1 MSLILFVAPT
11 QAIWQKA
18 KHIIHQRNLDID
30 VICSQDEKVMA
41 DISSFTEAQIVIA
54 RGGIAKILEA
64 QSKQTV
70 VHIGAAFH
78 DVMQAVE
85 ELTQKGCRKIAVV
98 MRSNILHDVH
108 RHFHLSDIMVEV
120 IPCDSRQEINMVI
133 DRLVSTQA
141 ADGIAGCNT
150 ADAYTA
156 TIGLPHTLVDSSSEA
171 INIAIDE
178 ALRILHNKEQQA
190 LRLQQV
196 DAVIQNITEGVIVLN
211 EEGTPVFSNRL
222 ARKVFG
228 EEFTNWNKDILHRLT
243 GSYVEQILEIGKIKI
258 LCHMIPLM
266 VNKRT
271 RRKVLIFQEVKNI
284 ENNAR
289 TVRSTLYQKGLYS
302 KTHFSDILTCSEIM
316 KRTMALAERFA
327 RTDANVLI
335 LGETGTGKEGM
346 AQSIHN
352 ASRRADKPFV
362 SVNCA
367 SIPPNLMESEFF
379 GYVDGAFTGARRSGK
394 KGLFELAHQGTI
406 FLDEIGELPIDIQGR
421 LLRVLQEHEI
431 RRIGDDRILPLD
443 IRILCATNRDLV
455 KMVRDGKFREDLYY
469 RINVLRLPLPPLR
482 KRKGDVSLILDYYYR
497 SFTEG
502 HTWEKAV
509 TPEAAKLLLQYDW
522 PGNIRELRN
531 VAEILS
537 CYDDALVD
545 VPQMQAFLSGALQI
559 KEEDSMQDSIVLP
572 LKTTLPDAEREI
584 IRQLLLHFSPEE
596 VCAQLGISRVTLWR
610 KSKLKTKHGTNI

>member
-11 QAIWQKA
+11 QAIRQKA
-18 KHIIHQRNLDID
+18 KQIIRERKLDID
-30 VICSQDEKVMA
+30 VICSQDEKVMM
-41 DISSFTEAQIVIA
+41 DVSPFTEAQIVIA
-54 RGGIAKILEA
+54 RGGMAKILEK
-64 QSKQTV
+64 QSKRTV

-98 MRSNILHDVH
+98 MRSNILYDIH
-108 RHFHLSDIMVEV
+108 RQFQLSDIMVEV
-120 IPCDSRQEINMVI
+120 IPCESRQEINKVI
-133 DRLVSTQA
+133 DHLVSTRA
-141 ADGIAGCNT
+141 ADGIAGCST
-150 ADAYTA
+150 ADTYAA

-190 LRLQQV
+190 LRLQQL
-196 DAVIQNITEGVIVLN
+196 DAVMQNITEGVVVLD
-211 EEGTPVFSNRL
+211 EGGVPVFSNRL
-222 ARKVFG
+222 ARKIFG
-228 EEFTNWNKDILHRLT
+228 EDFANWKEDILPKLT
-243 GSYVEQILEIGKIKI
+243 ESYVEQILEIGKVKI

-266 VNKRT
+266 VNQRT
-271 RRKVLIFQEVKNI
+271 RRKVLIFQEVKRI
-284 ENNAR
+284 ENTAR
-289 TVRSTLYQKGLYS
+289 TVRSTLYQKGLYA
-302 KTHFSDILTCSEIM
+302 KIHFSDILTCSKIM
-316 KRTMALAERFA
+316 KRTIALAERFA

-367 SIPPNLMESEFF
+367 SIPPTLMESEFF

-431 RRIGDDRILPLD
+431 RRIGDERILPLD
-443 IRILCATNRDLV
+443 IRIICATNRDLV
-455 KMVRDGKFREDLYY
+455 KMVQDGDFREDLYY

-482 KRKGDVSLILDYYYR
+482 ERKGDVSLLLDYYYR
-497 SFTEG
+497 SFTGG

-509 TPEAAKLLLQYDW
+509 TSNAADILLNYDW

-531 VAEILS
+531 IAEVLS
-537 CYDDALVD
+537 CYEDAVVD
-545 VPQMQAFLSGALQI
+545 VPQMRAFLSGALQ
-559 KEEDSMQDSIVLP
+559 KQAEKNEQDSIVLP
-572 LKTTLPDAEREI
+572 LNTTLPAAEREI

-610 KSKLKTKHGTNI
+610 KSK

>member
-11 QAIWQKA
+11 QAIRQKA
-18 KHIIHQRNLDID
+18 KQIIRERKLDID
-30 VICSQDEKVMA
+30 VICSQDEKVMM
-41 DISSFTEAQIVIA
+41 DVSPFTEAQIVIA
-54 RGGIAKILEA
+54 RGGMAKILEK
-64 QSKQTV
+64 QSKRTV

-98 MRSNILHDVH
+98 MRSNILYDIH
-108 RHFHLSDIMVEV
+108 RQFQLSDIMVEV
-120 IPCDSRQEINMVI
+120 IPCESRQEINKVI
-133 DRLVSTQA
+133 NHLVSTRA
-141 ADGIAGCNT
+141 ADGIAGCST
-150 ADAYTA
+150 ADAYAA

-190 LRLQQV
+190 LRLQQL
-196 DAVIQNITEGVIVLN
+196 DAVMQNITEGVVVLD
-211 EEGTPVFSNRL
+211 EGGVPVFSNRL
-222 ARKVFG
+222 ARKIFG
-228 EEFTNWNKDILHRLT
+228 EDFANWKEDILPKLT
-243 GSYVEQILEIGKIKI
+243 ENYVEQILEIGKVKI

-266 VNKRT
+266 VNQRT
-271 RRKVLIFQEVKNI
+271 RRKVLIFQEVKRI
-284 ENNAR
+284 ENTAR
-289 TVRSTLYQKGLYS
+289 TVRSTLYQKGLYA
-302 KTHFSDILTCSEIM
+302 KIHFSDILTCSKIM
-316 KRTMALAERFA
+316 KRTIALAERFA

-367 SIPPNLMESEFF
+367 SIPPTLMESEFF

-431 RRIGDDRILPLD
+431 RRIGDERILPLD
-443 IRILCATNRDLV
+443 IRIICATNRDLV
-455 KMVRDGKFREDLYY
+455 KMVQDGDFREDLYY

-482 KRKGDVSLILDYYYR
+482 ERKGDVSLLLD
-497 SFTEG
+497 
-502 HTWEKAV
+502 
-509 TPEAAKLLLQYDW
+509 
-522 PGNIRELRN
+522 
-531 VAEILS
+531 
-537 CYDDALVD
+537 
-545 VPQMQAFLSGALQI
+545 
-559 KEEDSMQDSIVLP
+559 
-572 LKTTLPDAEREI
+572 
-584 IRQLLLHFSPEE
+584 
-596 VCAQLGISRVTLWR
+596 
-610 KSKLKTKHGTNI
+610 

>member
-11 QAIWQKA
+11 QAIRQKA
-18 KHIIHQRNLDID
+18 KQIIRERKLDID
-30 VICSQDEKVMA
+30 VICSQDEKVMM
-41 DISSFTEAQIVIA
+41 DVSPFTEAQIVIA
-54 RGGIAKILEA
+54 RGGMAKILEK
-64 QSKQTV
+64 QSKRTV

-98 MRSNILHDVH
+98 MRSNILYDIH
-108 RHFHLSDIMVEV
+108 RQFQLSDIMVEV
-120 IPCDSRQEINMVI
+120 IPCESRQEINKVI
-133 DRLVSTQA
+133 NHLVSTRA
-141 ADGIAGCNT
+141 ADGIAGCST
-150 ADAYTA
+150 ADAYAA

-190 LRLQQV
+190 LRLQQL
-196 DAVIQNITEGVIVLN
+196 DAVMQNITEGVVVLD
-211 EEGTPVFSNRL
+211 EGGVPVFSNRL
-222 ARKVFG
+222 ARKIFG
-228 EEFTNWNKDILHRLT
+228 EDFANWKEDILPKLT
-243 GSYVEQILEIGKIKI
+243 ENYVEQILEIGKVKI

-266 VNKRT
+266 VNQRT
-271 RRKVLIFQEVKNI
+271 RRKVLIFQEVKRI
-284 ENNAR
+284 ENTAR
-289 TVRSTLYQKGLYS
+289 TVRSTLYQKGLYA
-302 KTHFSDILTCSEIM
+302 KIHFSDILTCSKIM
-316 KRTMALAERFA
+316 KRTIALAERFA

-367 SIPPNLMESEFF
+367 SIPPTLMESEFF

-431 RRIGDDRILPLD
+431 RRIGDERILPLD
-443 IRILCATNRDLV
+443 IRIICATNRDLV
-455 KMVRDGKFREDLYY
+455 KMVQDGDFREDLYY

-482 KRKGDVSLILDYYYR
+482 ERKGDVSLLLDYYYR
-497 SFTEG
+497 SFTGG

-509 TPEAAKLLLQYDW
+509 TSNAADILLNYDW

-531 VAEILS
+531 IAEVLS
-537 CYDDALVD
+537 CYEDAVVD
-545 VPQMQAFLSGALQI
+545 VPQMRAFLSGALQ
-559 KEEDSMQDSIVLP
+559 KQAEKNEQDSIVLP
-572 LKTTLPDAEREI
+572 LNTTLPAAEREI

-610 KSKLKTKHGTNI
+610 KSK

>member
-11 QAIWQKA
+11 QVIRQKA
-18 KHIIHQRNLDID
+18 KQIIRERKLDID
-30 VICSQDEKVMA
+30 VICSQDEKVMM
-41 DISSFTEAQIVIA
+41 DVSPFTEAQIVIA
-54 RGGIAKILEA
+54 RGGMAKILEK
-64 QSKQTV
+64 QSKRTV

-85 ELTQKGCRKIAVV
+85 ELMQKGCRKIAVV
-98 MRSNILHDVH
+98 MRSNILYDIH
-108 RHFHLSDIMVEV
+108 RQFQLSDIMVEV
-120 IPCDSRQEINMVI
+120 IPCESRQEINKVI
-133 DRLVSTQA
+133 NHLVSTRA
-141 ADGIAGCNT
+141 ADGIAGCST
-150 ADAYTA
+150 ADAYAA

-190 LRLQQV
+190 LRLQQL
-196 DAVIQNITEGVIVLN
+196 DAVMQNITEGVVVLD
-211 EEGTPVFSNRL
+211 EGGVPVFSNRL
-222 ARKVFG
+222 ARKIFG
-228 EEFTNWNKDILHRLT
+228 EDFANWKEDILPKLT
-243 GSYVEQILEIGKIKI
+243 ENYVEQILEIGKVKI

-266 VNKRT
+266 VNQRT
-271 RRKVLIFQEVKNI
+271 RRKVLIFQEVKRI
-284 ENNAR
+284 ENTAR
-289 TVRSTLYQKGLYS
+289 TVRSTLYQKGLYA
-302 KTHFSDILTCSEIM
+302 KIHFSDILTCSKIM
-316 KRTMALAERFA
+316 KRTIALAERFA

-367 SIPPNLMESEFF
+367 SIPPTLMESEFF

-431 RRIGDDRILPLD
+431 RRIGDERILPLD
-443 IRILCATNRDLV
+443 IRIICATNRDLV
-455 KMVRDGKFREDLYY
+455 KMVQDGDFREDLYY

-482 KRKGDVSLILDYYYR
+482 ERKGDVSLLLDYYYR
-497 SFTEG
+497 SFTGG

-509 TPEAAKLLLQYDW
+509 TSNAADILLNYDW

-531 VAEILS
+531 IAEVLS
-537 CYDDALVD
+537 CYEDAVVD
-545 VPQMQAFLSGALQI
+545 VPQMRAFLSGALQ
-559 KEEDSMQDSIVLP
+559 KQAEKNEQDSIVLP
-572 LKTTLPDAEREI
+572 LNTTLPAAEREI

-610 KSKLKTKHGTNI
+610 KSK